1 MGFLASDVAQRN
13 DRLPVLA
20 ALRSTTRRFAPS
32 LRCPPSPA
40 RDGPINSV
48 AGSPGIGEVQMGT
61 SLSSND
67 IEILAKAIAREVV
80 RELSSLANPPVAP
93 QSKRTVI
100 EAGPITVD
108 SDRHE
113 AIVDGKL
120 VTMKRREFAV
130 LKALAQSA
138 GHVLTREMLLSA
150 AWPEDVAMRI
160 TDDRTV
166 DVHIKRVRDALGAQR
181 DRLETVVGVGYRL
194 RDR

>member
-1 MGFLASDVAQRN
+1 
-13 DRLPVLA
+13 
-20 ALRSTTRRFAPS
+20 
-32 LRCPPSPA
+32 
-40 RDGPINSV
+40 
-48 AGSPGIGEVQMGT
+48 MGT